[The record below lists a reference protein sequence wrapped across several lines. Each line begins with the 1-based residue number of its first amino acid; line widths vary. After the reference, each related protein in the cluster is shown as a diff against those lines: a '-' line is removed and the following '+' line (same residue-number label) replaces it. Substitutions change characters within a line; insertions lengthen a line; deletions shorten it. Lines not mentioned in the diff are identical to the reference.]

1 MCLCTVQQFNRHMQ
15 CGISNWSD
23 YIMHQIYFIYVCW
36 ETTDYPDDFEIYHR
50 VVGTKLL
57 VI

>member
-1 MCLCTVQQFNRHMQ
+1 MCLCTVQQFNRHMNVEYQ
-15 CGISNWSD
+15 
-23 YIMHQIYFIYVCW
+23 MYFIYMCW
-36 ETTDYPDDFEIYHR
+36 ETTDYPDDFEIYHS